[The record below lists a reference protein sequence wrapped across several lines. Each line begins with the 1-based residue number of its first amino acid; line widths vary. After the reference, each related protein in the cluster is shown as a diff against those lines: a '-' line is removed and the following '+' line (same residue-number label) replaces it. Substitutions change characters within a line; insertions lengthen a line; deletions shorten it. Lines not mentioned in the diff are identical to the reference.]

1 MTAMSPPRAREL
13 WKALVDNASR
23 LIDDARLLLANGS
36 PGRARSLTVLA
47 QEELGKALW
56 IYDAF
61 SLSWSRGDDAERT
74 VDMLRSHSRDH
85 VRKYMEAVVFGG
97 QLDEFWGGYGRV
109 PQPAAG
115 ETLGDFIER
124 RRAKAEAAAKAA
136 NLAKQSGFYV
146 DISADG
152 ATHTPDRCDVGDV
165 AGDLTH
171 AAQVVEMLL
180 ISDHTRMKHD
190 AATPYDSTLE
200 QQFRLLPTSHPEEL
214 AAWLDAG
221 QPAEDTDN
229 EAQQDAE

>member
-1 MTAMSPPRAREL
+1 MSPPRAREL

-61 SLSWSRGDDAERT
+61 SLSWSGGDDADRT
-74 VDMLRSHSRDH
+74 VDMLHSHSRDH
-85 VRKYMEAVVFGG
+85 ARKYMEAVMFGG
-97 QLDEFWGGYGRV
+97 QLDEFWGGYGRM

-115 ETLGDFIER
+115 ETLGDFVER
-124 RRAKAEAAAKAA
+124 RRAEAEAAAKAA
-136 NLAKQSGFYV
+136 NLAKQNGFYV
-146 DISADG
+146 DVSADG
-152 ATHTPDRCDVGDV
+152 AIHTPDRCDVGDV

-190 AATPYDSTLE
+190 ATTPYDGTLV

-214 AAWLDAG
+214 AAWLDAS
-221 QPAEDTDN
+221 QPSENTDN
-229 EAQQDAE
+229 EA